1 MSDQTMFSNQTNT
14 PATQD
19 NNVATAA
26 TSVQNNNPYADLLG
40 TIRNEQGVPK
50 YNSVEEALK
59 GAANAQTFIQQLLQ
73 EKRDLE
79 SQVQAKQTDANKQ
92 AELERTVQE
101 LLNKVNDS
109 SNQKASVAPEDIA
122 ELVNRTLTQRD
133 TEKSAKENQ
142 AAVVATATKA
152 FGTQEEAGK
161 KFIQAAQEAGL
172 SVQELE
178 ALAARS
184 PKAVLK
190 MMGVNEQP
198 INKQGTTA
206 PMSTHVNTAGF
217 SPAQDSFVKRND
229 VSVSVGASS
238 SELNEERIRSNRMV
252 EELHTQGMSVYD
264 LTDPKVY
271 KKYFGH

>member
-1 MSDQTMFSNQTNT
+1 MTDQSMFGNQSNT
-14 PATQD
+14 PVTPD
-19 NNVATAA
+19 NNGTPAGTNAPNV
-26 TSVQNNNPYADLLG
+26 NPYADLLG

-50 YNSVEEALK
+50 YGSVEDALK
-59 GAANAQTFIQQLLQ
+59 ALPHANSFIEQLKREKAEQEAELQ
-73 EKRDLE
+73 RLRGVADK
-79 SQVQAKQTDANKQ
+79 TT
-92 AELERTVQE
+92 ELERTVQE
-101 LLNKVNDS
+101 LLNKVNDT
-109 SNQKASVAPEDIA
+109 SNQKLPPTQEDIA

-133 TEKSAKENQ
+133 TERSAKENQ

-172 SVQELE
+172 SVPELE

-190 MMGVNEQP
+190 MMGVSEQP
-198 INKQGTTA
+198 VHKQGTTA
-206 PMSTHVNTAGF
+206 PMTSQVNTAGF

-229 VSVSVGASS
+229 ASVSVGASS
-238 SELNEERIRSNRMV
+238 SELNEERIRSNKMV
-252 EELHTQGMSVYD
+252 EELHAQGMSVYD

-271 KKYFGH
+271 KKYFG